1 MIEAKSRQ
9 ALAALFLVAL
19 SGCGG
24 SSDNV
29 SPGAIV
35 VEVPVPCEGEDC
47 DDGDNGGGNP
57 PPGGGGTVPSVIP
70 EALEGAIRPSGDT
83 ADDGREIY
91 VIDVTEL
98 PGGVLNPQG
107 LLLGND
113 FVFRIE
119 GGALRVS
126 QN

>member
-9 ALAALFLVAL
+9 ALMALFVLTLAA
-19 SGCGG
+19 CGG

-35 VEVPVPCEGEDC
+35 VEVPVDCDEDC

-70 EALEGAIRPSGDT
+70 EALEGAIRPSGET

-98 PGGVLNPQG
+98 PGGVLDPEG